1 MRFLVFIRYFIEFF
15 LYKIV
20 FVILNLFS
28 RKFSKNIFS
37 YSFMLLGRLSKYN
50 KIAKNNCKIVFSDF
64 SDKEITKIINN
75 SWKNLGK
82 NLYELNNLK
91 KLIDDKSA
99 IKILG
104 LEKLKKIKKENSPV
118 IFFSIH
124 SGNWEICVPILDK
137 SGFNI
142 GAIYRHIN
150 NVFFDRYIFKKRT
163 DSLKT
168 KNSFYTPKGKLSAKE
183 ILEGVINNKNIF
195 LLVDQKDS
203 AGSFINFFGKKVKTQ
218 TGFLKIARKYNLKII
233 PMKNIRL
240 PNNTLQITFEK
251 PLEHNKNQVSDDE
264 KMLEINSI
272 VERWI
277 KEDPENWFW
286 QHKRFS

>member
-1 MRFLVFIRYFIEFF
+1 MKFLLLSRYLIEFLLFKIIFF
-15 LYKIV
+15 LLSCFPKKISSSIV
-20 FVILNLFS
+20 SNT
-28 RKFSKNIFS
+28 
-37 YSFMLLGRLSKYN
+37 FMLLGRLSKYN
-50 KIAKNNCKIVFSDF
+50 KIAKKNCSIVFSNF
-64 SDKEITKIINN
+64 TDKQIQNIINN

-82 NLYELNNLK
+82 NLHELSYLN
-91 KLIDDKSA
+91 KLIDDKNK

-104 LEKLKKIKKENSPV
+104 FEKLESIKRENVPV

-124 SGNWEICVPILDK
+124 TGNWEICVPILDK
-137 SGFNI
+137 YGFNV

-150 NVFFDRYIFKKRT
+150 NNFFDNYIYKKRT
-163 DSLKT
+163 NALKT
-168 KNSFYTPKGKLSAKE
+168 KNSFYTPKGKKSAKE
-183 ILEGVINNKNIF
+183 ILEGVINKKNIF

-203 AGSFINFFGKKVKTQ
+203 AGTLIDFFGKKVKTQ

-240 PNNTLQITFEK
+240 PDSTLEITFEN
-251 PLEHNKNQVSDDE
+251 PLDHNEDSISDNA

-277 KEDPENWFW
+277 IENPENWFW
-286 QHKRFS
+286 QHKRFN

>member
-20 FVILNLFS
+20 FIILNLFS
-28 RKFSKNIFS
+28 RKFSKRIFS

-50 KIAKNNCKIVFSDF
+50 KIAKDNCKIVFSDF

-91 KLIDDKSA
+91 KLIDDKNA

-203 AGSFINFFGKKVKTQ
+203 AGTLINFFGRKVKTQ

-233 PMKNIRL
+233 PMRNIRL
-240 PNNTLQITFEK
+240 PDNTLQITFEE
-251 PLEHNKNQVSDDE
+251 PLGHSNDNISDDK
-264 KMLEINSI
+264 KMLEINAI

-277 KEDPENWFW
+277 RESPENWFW
-286 QHKRFS
+286 QHKRFN

>member
-28 RKFSKNIFS
+28 KKFSKNIFS
-37 YSFMLLGRLSKYN
+37 YSFMLLGRLSNYN

-91 KLIDDKSA
+91 KLIDDKNA

-203 AGSFINFFGKKVKTQ
+203 AGTLINFFGRKVKTQ

-233 PMKNIRL
+233 PMRNIRL
-240 PNNTLQITFEK
+240 PDNTLRITFEK
-251 PLEHNKNQVSDDE
+251 PLEHSNDKISDAK
-264 KMLEINSI
+264 KMLEINEI
-272 VERWI
+272 GERCI
-277 KEDPENWFW
+277 RENP
-286 QHKRFS
+286 